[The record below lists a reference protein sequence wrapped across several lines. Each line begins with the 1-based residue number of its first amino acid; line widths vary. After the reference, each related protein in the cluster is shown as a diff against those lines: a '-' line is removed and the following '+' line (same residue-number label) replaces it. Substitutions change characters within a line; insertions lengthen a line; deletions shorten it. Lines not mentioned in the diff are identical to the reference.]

1 MSERD
6 SNTVPPDEMLVAYID
21 GELNTADRDAVEAML
36 CRDKRTKER
45 LDLLGLG
52 DPPFHEAFQSMLEA
66 APTARLEAMLEAIQP
81 LQARPERHPQLR
93 RRGFL
98 AAAAAGLVAAGIGMD
113 RTVTAIMTR
122 FNTPDES
129 AEWRAVV
136 AEYLSL
142 YSADTLSG
150 PGEDRGAQAAQLAVV
165 GARLGL
171 PLTPESVA
179 LPGVD
184 FRRAQV
190 LQYDGKPLA
199 QIVYLDPE
207 TGPMAL
213 CLVLAGGGPAEP
225 NQERRQHMN
234 VVYWSTATHA
244 FMLIGHSTIDQLQAL
259 ADHLRGTLPA

>member
-6 SNTVPPDEMLVAYID
+6 NNTVPPDEMLVAYID

-36 CRDKRTKER
+36 CRDQRTRER
-45 LDLLGLG
+45 LDLLALG
-52 DPPFHEAFQSMLEA
+52 DPPFREALQPLLEA
-66 APTARLEAMLEAIQP
+66 APTARLEAMLAAIQP
-81 LQARPERHPQLR
+81 SQARPERHPQLS

-98 AAAAAGLVAAGIGMD
+98 AAAAACLVAAGIGID
-113 RTVTAIMTR
+113 RAATAIATR
-122 FNTPDES
+122 VDAPDES

-142 YSADTLSG
+142 YTAETLSAPDG
-150 PGEDRGAQAAQLAVV
+150 DRGAQAAQLAVV
-165 GARLGL
+165 GAKLGL
-171 PLTPESVA
+171 PLTPKSVA

-207 TGPMAL
+207 SGPMAL
-213 CLVLAGGGPAEP
+213 CLVLSNGGAAEP
-225 NQERRQHMN
+225 NQERRRHMN
-234 VVYWSTATHA
+234 VVYWSTARHA
-244 FMLIGHSTIDQLQAL
+244 FMLIGHSSIDQLQAL
-259 ADHLRGTLPA
+259 ADHARGTLPA